1 MLLDN
6 IEKDKTDKTKY
17 TFTNDQQKAIDNII
31 SFIAT
36 PFNPANF
43 ITGLTGAGGTG
54 KTFITKY
61 IIDHCIY
68 SNSVILCTSPT
79 HKACRVLSSAIG
91 GKDVVTIQSAFG
103 LRLNLKLEDFNPN
116 NPQFDPMAK
125 PKLDN
130 VKLLIIDEA
139 SMIPAKLVTF
149 IIKQCKSLNIK
160 IIFIGDESQLHPVKE
175 LKSIA
180 FDRCIKIN
188 RLTEIVRQAQGNPIS
203 DLLVMLR
210 KDIINKTYNFIKF
223 VSRNIGLAELNEK
236 EEGFLICGRQ
246 EFKDLISSHFSDES
260 YTKNIDKY
268 RIVAYTNP
276 CVAQWNNFVR
286 NTIIK
291 DCDRGII
298 NKHDLIMSYTTIVNE
313 YLETVIINS
322 EEYIIKDIV
331 NYTDSRYKFKGFLV
345 KFQLVHGGMI
355 TKPLF
360 IINHKDAF
368 TIQIYYKIINTLIT
382 EAKKATGHT
391 RIGKWK
397 QYYEF
402 KKKYLL
408 AANIINKNGDIIYT
422 RDIDY
427 GFAITAHKAQG
438 STYENVFVDLN
449 DMIYNKNNIV
459 YTDQDD
465 MLRRLYVACS
475 RAHKNLILCYGS

>member
-116 NPQFDPMAK
+116 DPQFDPMAK

-175 LKSIA
+175 LRSIA

-368 TIQIYYKIINTLIT
+368 TIQMYYKIINTLIT

>member
-6 IEKDKTDKTKY
+6 IEKDRTDKTKY

-91 GKDVVTIQSAFG
+91 GKEVVTIQSAFG
-103 LRLNLKLEDFNPN
+103 LRINLKLEDFNPN

-130 VKLLIIDEA
+130 VKLLIIDES

-160 IIFIGDESQLHPVKE
+160 IIFIGDESQLHPVE
-175 LKSIA
+175 EDKSIA
-180 FDRCIKIN
+180 FNRCIKIN

-203 DLLVMLR
+203 DLLAMLR
-210 KDIINKTYNFIKF
+210 KDITNKTYNFIKF

-291 DCDRGII
+291 DCNRGII

-345 KFQLVHGGMI
+345 KFQLVHGGII

-360 IINHKDAF
+360 IIDHKDTF
-368 TIQIYYKIINTLIT
+368 TIQMYYKIVNTLIT

-408 AANIINKNGDIIYT
+408 AANIIDKNGNIICT

>member
-6 IEKDKTDKTKY
+6 IEKDRTDKTKY

-91 GKDVVTIQSAFG
+91 GKEVVTIQSAFG
-103 LRLNLKLEDFNPN
+103 LRINLKLEDFNPN

-130 VKLLIIDEA
+130 VKLLIIDES

-160 IIFIGDESQLHPVKE
+160 IIFIGDESQLHPVE
-175 LKSIA
+175 EDKSIA
-180 FDRCIKIN
+180 FNRCIKIN

-203 DLLVMLR
+203 DLLAMLR
-210 KDIINKTYNFIKF
+210 KDITNKTYNFIKF

-345 KFQLVHGGMI
+345 KFQLVHGGII

-360 IINHKDAF
+360 IIDHKDTF
-368 TIQIYYKIINTLIT
+368 TIQMYYKIVNTLIT

-408 AANIINKNGDIIYT
+408 AANIIDKNGNIICT

>member
-175 LKSIA
+175 LRSIA

-368 TIQIYYKIINTLIT
+368 TIQMYYKIINTLIT
-382 EAKKATGHT
+382 EAKKATGHI